1 MPVQGKQIFR
11 RAARAA
17 HGHILLLE
25 TYVSSSGRR
34 QKTPGFSG
42 EADRTYGDRTKHV
55 KKARQRYPA
64 SVSQAPGRPS
74 LRTAAAC
81 KSTRNEAD
89 RPFFSTFCRLS
100 GMIILMVPCRRPRR
114 IAPAQ
119 DPAGTATSSNAG
131 SSESGKGNASSAL
144 PYRSCTGRCR
154 VRHEHAA
161 HPRTTRKLPGNRPE
175 QRFHR
180 NFSEKQPLHP
190 HRAISSDNGHNNM
203 LRHHP
208 GRRIP

>member
-100 GMIILMVPCRRPRR
+100 GMVVLMLPYGSAAQWPGAGFGRRGVHVRTQEAATPAKATLPLLCRTALVREDAASGMNMPPIPGRR
-114 IAPAQ
+114 ESSPAT
-119 DPAGTATSSNAG
+119 GR
-131 SSESGKGNASSAL
+131 SSAF
-144 PYRSCTGRCR
+144 TGTFPAFI
-154 VRHEHAA
+154 RHRGMFFDQRA
-161 HPRTTRKLPGNRPE
+161 H
-175 QRFHR
+175 
-180 NFSEKQPLHP
+180 
-190 HRAISSDNGHNNM
+190 NM